1 LGFENINSKCK
12 KKVRHLKAR
21 PTPID
26 EWIRSMVDIAS
37 HAYDATLIGEV
48 ISKSL
53 EKNQSVKGFNY
64 DMQGHF
70 KKYCSKTFLETVFYV
85 EITQMEDPRL
95 LEFAEEVGQ
104 ASIGLMDTDHQGIY
118 KGTLSHQETP

>member
-1 LGFENINSKCK
+1 MGFENINSKCK

-48 ISKSL
+48 ISKRF
-53 EKNQSVKGFNY
+53 KKKQNVRCFHCGK
-64 DMQGHF
+64 QGHL
-70 KKYCSKTFLETVFYV
+70 KK
-85 EITQMEDPRL
+85 
-95 LEFAEEVGQ
+95 
-104 ASIGLMDTDHQGIY
+104 GL
-118 KGTLSHQETP
+118 